1 MIEPFPPALAALLTP
16 PPAPAYHNGTS
27 GQHEQAYQRCLAYL
41 RHLDDAVSGS
51 GGHDATFYA
60 ACTTF
65 KFGLSEGDAWEALL
79 WFNTNKCHPPWSE
92 HELRHKLSDA
102 YEKVTEEGA
111 FGSKL
116 AERTYEA
123 AGDYPVAFVPP
134 ATNGQQTTPS
144 TDNEKPKPA
153 PPAGDTS
160 KSPLIKDSQLRDLYI
175 VGHRTTA
182 FGLGDWYRYENGLY
196 SKLPESTIAKEIQ
209 AVIDEEERKDARL
222 RPTFWLRKGV
232 MGMVRDAITVPDALW
247 NRNPDI
253 LVCRNAT
260 LVISRRELR
269 PHSPGDYV
277 TSGVDYD
284 FDPAARA
291 TMWERYLDQVVPHA
305 REFLQEFAGLSLTTI
320 TDYEIAVWLYGPPG
334 GGKSTFIDG
343 IKAMLSDRHGVLGLS
358 DIERS
363 QFMLYSLIGR
373 TLVTATENP
382 DAFPIALGKVN
393 QIISGE
399 PITVDLKHKTPIE
412 FTPAA
417 KVLWSMNDLP
427 RVTDANN
434 GIFRRV
440 KVIHVK
446 PIPKDLMDPDVKKTI
461 KTEGAGIL
469 NWALDG
475 LERLRA
481 RGHFEIPEAIELET
495 NEFKASNDAEQA
507 FVNDECNVHPSGQTK
522 SSTLY
527 EAYKNWCKAN
537 GHGPKS
543 STRVSKEWER
553 LGFKKEHRRD
563 GAYWMG
569 VQYREPDIFAGDT

>member
-1 MIEPFPPALAALLTP
+1 MSDIEPFPPALAALLTP
-16 PPAPAYHNGTS
+16 PPTPVPASGAPDATN
-27 GQHEQAYQRCLAYL
+27 AYQRCLAYL
-41 RHLDDAVSGS
+41 QHLDDAISGS
-51 GGHDATFYA
+51 GGHDATFHA

-65 KFGLSEGDAWEALL
+65 KFGLGEREAWEALV
-79 WFNTNKCHPPWSE
+79 WFNSNKCKPPWSE
-92 HELRHKLSDA
+92 RELRHKLADA
-102 YEKVTEEGA
+102 YKRVTEEGA

-116 AERTYEA
+116 AERTYEYSNGSGA
-123 AGDYPVAFVPP
+123 PFVPEGGQ
-134 ATNGQQTTPS
+134 ASANGHRAP
-144 TDNEKPKPA
+144 DDADPLDERGKP
-153 PPAGDTS
+153 
-160 KSPLIKDSQLRDLYI
+160 PLIKDTQLRDSYLRR
-175 VGHRTTA
+175 HETTV
-182 FGLGDWYRYENGLY
+182 FGLGDWYRYELGVYN
-196 SKLPESTIAKEIQ
+196 KVPESVVAKEIQ
-209 AVIDEEERKDARL
+209 MIIDEEERRDPRL

-232 MGMVRDAITVPDALW
+232 TGLVRDAVTVPDAMW

-253 LVCRNAT
+253 LVCRNGT

-269 PHSPGDYV
+269 PHLPGDYV
-277 TSGVDYD
+277 TSGVDYAY
-284 FDPAARA
+284 DPEACAPV
-291 TMWERYLDQVVPHA
+291 WEQYLGEVLPHA
-305 REFLQEFAGLSLTTI
+305 KDFLQEFAGLCLTTI

-343 IKAMLSDRHGVLGLS
+343 IKAMLADRHGVLGLS

-382 DAFPIALGKVN
+382 DNFPIALGKVN

-412 FTPAA
+412 FAPTA
-417 KVLWSMNDLP
+417 KILWSMNDLP

-440 KVIHVK
+440 KVINVK
-446 PIPKDLMDPDVKKTI
+446 PIAADKVDPLVKKTI

-475 LERLRA
+475 LERLQA
-481 RGHFEIPEAIELET
+481 RGHFEVPEAVEVET

-507 FVNDECNVHPSGQTK
+507 FVNEECRVYPIAQTK
-522 SSTLY
+522 SSVLY
-527 EAYKNWCKAN
+527 DAYRAWCKAN

-553 LGFKKEHRRD
+553 LGFKKLHTVQ
-563 GAYWMG
+563 GNYWQG
-569 VQYREPDIFAGDT
+569 VEYRQPTIFTGDET